1 MTDMERYRLLVLQK
15 RLQMELNFPEWASSP
30 TSRYTMMSANSLEGV
45 KGRTRKDA
53 LAFVTNLLEVT

>member
-15 RLQMELNFPEWASSP
+15 RLQMELKFPEWASSP
-30 TSRYTMMSANSLEGV
+30 TGRFTMRSAKSLEGFN
-45 KGRTRKDA
+45 GRTRKDA